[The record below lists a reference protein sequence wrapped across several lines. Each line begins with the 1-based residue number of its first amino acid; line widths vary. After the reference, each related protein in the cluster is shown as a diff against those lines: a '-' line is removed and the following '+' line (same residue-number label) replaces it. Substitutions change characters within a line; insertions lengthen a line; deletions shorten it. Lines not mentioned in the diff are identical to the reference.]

1 MAPTVSMTWNW
12 KWSLAATGA
21 TAMAGWLASP
31 PLEPA
36 DGAARRGAAIGR
48 RTSDVGPAAVAEIQ
62 EQARRLTSRLASRPG
77 ERSAGAQSVPV
88 RHAAGGPACARR
100 HRARGRASGRGRASA
115 VPAAPAG
122 VAVDTV
128 DGVDTRTAIISGPA
142 GIELAK
148 AGQPA
153 APGYRVVTVGEAFAE
168 VERLSDGVRE
178 RLILGNPSVMWEPA
192 SAGPGT

>member
-1 MAPTVSMTWNW
+1 MAPIVTMTWNW

-36 DGAARRGAAIGR
+36 GATPRRGAAIEASQ
-48 RTSDVGPAAVAEIQ
+48 SDVGPAAVAEIQ
-62 EQARRLTSRLASRPG
+62 EQARRLTSRLAPRP
-77 ERSAGAQSVPV
+77 
-88 RHAAGGPACARR
+88 
-100 HRARGRASGRGRASA
+100 ASGAPARNPFQFGMRPVAPRAPAVTASA
-115 VPAAPAG
+115 AAPAVVDAPAPFPLHLAG
-122 VAVDTV
+122 VAVDTI

-178 RLILGNPSVMWEPA
+178 RLILGNPK
-192 SAGPGT
+192 